1 MQGRQCRG
9 VEGHLWQP
17 HVHLWVFTAPLC
29 SAFCPQRGGSS
40 VGAQRGGSTSS
51 ISLIG
56 WLFWVPSAVGV
67 NTDAEE
73 KPLVVGALAAC
84 KGILAALESSS
95 VGSMALFLMV
105 FL

>member
-1 MQGRQCRG
+1 M
-9 VEGHLWQP
+9 
-17 HVHLWVFTAPLC
+17 
-29 SAFCPQRGGSS
+29 
-40 VGAQRGGSTSS
+40 
-51 ISLIG
+51 SLIG
-56 WLFWVPSAVGV
+56 WLSWVPSAVGV

>member
-1 MQGRQCRG
+1 M
-9 VEGHLWQP
+9 
-17 HVHLWVFTAPLC
+17 
-29 SAFCPQRGGSS
+29 
-40 VGAQRGGSTSS
+40 
-51 ISLIG
+51 SLIG

-95 VGSMALFLMV
+95 VGSLALFLMV

>member
-1 MQGRQCRG
+1 M
-9 VEGHLWQP
+9 
-17 HVHLWVFTAPLC
+17 AA
-29 SAFCPQRGGSS
+29 SCPSLGLHCSS
-40 VGAQRGGSTSS
+40 VLCLLSTERRV
-51 ISLIG
+51 LCRCPAG

-95 VGSMALFLMV
+95 VGSLALFLMV